1 MKEQND
7 SSLEKMNK
15 ENTQQTIKWLDQ
27 EKLTLIVFKLF
38 QNTEEEHIFDNKV
51 KDITKNP
58 IDHYPL

>member
-38 QNTEEEHIFDNKV
+38 QNTEEEHIF
-51 KDITKNP
+51 
-58 IDHYPL
+58 